1 MNQYIP
7 KPDLEGINAPP
18 SSPLRDLAFMG
29 LGFVLILVF
38 GFYVLGF
45 VGEWAVSKMS
55 PEWEN
60 KVFAKFVSTMPG
72 KTPDPQLQDIFS
84 KLNAQSG
91 LDLKLFIMCD
101 KDPNAFAFPGGA
113 VFITNS
119 LLKDVKT
126 EMGIAFV
133 MAHEIGHFKHRHHLK
148 GMGRRLGFTLAALF
162 VGMGDTASVA
172 NTFGA
177 IMERAYS
184 RDQETQADEYALELV
199 TKVYGHVNGAEEF
212 FEVLLAKQSGLE
224 KFAGMLGSHPGTEER
239 VQSIKNHQLASS
251 TLRARED
258 IVLEL
263 SDECPLSK

>member
-29 LGFVLILVF
+29 LGFVLILVV

-45 VGEWAVSKMS
+45 AGEWAVSKLS
-55 PEWEN
+55 PEMEN
-60 KVFAKFVSTMPG
+60 EVFAKFVSTMRG
-72 KTPDPQLQDIFS
+72 KTPDPQLQVIFT
-84 KLNAQSG
+84 KLTAQSG
-91 LDLKLFIMCD
+91 LDLKLFVMCD

-148 GMGRRLGFTLAALF
+148 GMGRQLGFTLAALV
-162 VGMGDTASVA
+162 VGLGDTASVA

-177 IMERAYS
+177 IMGRVYS
-184 RDQETQADEYALELV
+184 RDQEKQADEYAVDLV

-212 FEVLLAKQSGLE
+212 FEVLLKKETGFE

-239 VQSIKNHQLASS
+239 VRRIKKSQKHDTKKLSILNYLDSCS
-251 TLRARED
+251 NGL
-258 IVLEL
+258 
-263 SDECPLSK
+263 